1 MTTLSTCSYRLY
13 REEMGQA
20 VVISLSL
27 PRGQLRTEAAK
38 WPRLREATPQR
49 DYLDADAAEFER
61 RYLAQLDRY
70 GPARIGAALELI
82 ARERRG
88 QTLVL
93 CCFEPVP
100 ADCHRSTFAG
110 WLTATTGELVAEAL

>member
-38 WPRLREATPQR
+38 WPRLREAAPGR
-49 DYLDADAAEFER
+49 DYLDADPAEFER
-61 RYLAQLDRY
+61 RYLAQLDGY
-70 GPARIGAALELI
+70 GPARIGAALERI
-82 ARERRG
+82 AQEREAES
-88 QTLVL
+88 LVL
-93 CCFEPVP
+93 LCFEPVP
-100 ADCHRSTFAG
+100 ADCHRSTFAA
-110 WLTATTGELVAEAL
+110 WLMATTGELVAEAL